1 MKQHESVGIAYIKR
15 DASFALTCEFLKHV
29 DEDDTLICD
38 RESIHIEVC
47 SLRPDP
53 RNYLVL
59 DKEYHAIVSYT
70 LGKHDETLVTN
81 VSIPDIQKVFKKV
94 A

>member
-1 MKQHESVGIAYIKR
+1 MKHESVGVAYVKR
-15 DASFALTCEFLKHV
+15 DSPFALICEFLKHV
-29 DEDDTLICD
+29 DEDDILICE
-38 RESIHIEVC
+38 REMIHIEVC

-53 RNYLVL
+53 RNYLIL
-59 DKEYHAIVSYT
+59 DKEYPAVVSYI
-70 LGKHDETLVTN
+70 LGKHHETLVTN